1 MIRRIHHIAVA
12 VEALGPAAESLT
24 VALDREPG
32 EPEDV
37 TAARTKA
44 QFFTVGES
52 RVELVAPMG
61 DDSPIGKYLA
71 KKGPGIHH
79 ICLEVDDLPAEV
91 ERMRAAGLR
100 FVTDEIQSG
109 AHGSRIIFLHPR
121 STGGILI
128 ELQQATDGVE

>member
-12 VEALGPAAESLT
+12 VEALGSVADSLT
-24 VALDREPG
+24 TVLDRDPG

-37 TAARTKA
+37 TAARTVA

-52 RVELVAPMG
+52 RIELAAPMG
-61 DDSPIGKYLA
+61 EDSPIGKYLA

-79 ICLEVDDLPAEV
+79 VCLEVDDLAAEV

-100 FVTDEIQSG
+100 FVTDDIQSG
-109 AHGSRIIFLHPR
+109 AHGSQIIFLHPK
-121 STGGILI
+121 STGGVLI
-128 ELQQATDGVE
+128 ELQQAAD

>member
-12 VEALGPAAESLT
+12 VEALGPMADSLT
-24 VALDREPG
+24 TALDRDPG

-37 TAARTKA
+37 TAARTRA

-52 RVELVAPMG
+52 RIELVAPMG

-71 KKGPGIHH
+71 KRGPGIHH

-91 ERMRAAGLR
+91 ERMRAAGLQ
-100 FVTDEIQSG
+100 FVTGEIQSG
-109 AHGSRIIFLHPR
+109 AHDAQIIFLHPR
-121 STGGILI
+121 STGGVLI
-128 ELQQATDGVE
+128 ELQQATDAVE